1 MVDYSKWD
9 KLVVSDSESDAGAD
23 EPLSQKLS
31 DKGENKNKGEGKGN
45 QGIRN
50 KFLGVTASTA
60 EGRYGGGL
68 SLSLLSDRPP
78 CNEEDIREMEAL
90 GKDAL
95 DALNF
100 LDGDKLHND
109 LDNLGAFKE
118 DAHTHPGVAEASMK
132 LIHDA
137 NAEAW
142 EKMNAA
148 KMRDGDDEEP
158 GMNAAKMRKMQEG
171 DDEEPGMK

>member
-45 QGIRN
+45 QGKGN
-50 KFLGVTASTA
+50 KFVLGVTASTA

-68 SLSLLSDRPP
+68 SLSCFAD
-78 CNEEDIREMEAL
+78 NEEDMMEMKATA
-90 GKDAL
+90 KDAL

>member
-45 QGIRN
+45 QGKGN
-50 KFLGVTASTA
+50 KFVLGVTASTA

-68 SLSLLSDRPP
+68 SLSCFAD
-78 CNEEDIREMEAL
+78 NEEDMMEMKAKA
-90 GKDAL
+90 KDAL

-100 LDGDKLHND
+100 LDRDKLHND
-109 LDNLGAFKE
+109 LDHLQCQEG
-118 DAHTHPGVAEASMK
+118 DPWVAEAFENVIS
-132 LIHDA
+132 HA

-142 EKMNAA
+142 KKMNAA

>member
-60 EGRYGGGL
+60 EGRCGGGL
-68 SLSLLSDRPP
+68 SLSLLSDRTL

-100 LDGDKLHND
+100 LDGDKLNND

-118 DAHTHPGVAEASMK
+118 GAPHPGVAEASMK

-137 NAEAW
+137 NAEAL